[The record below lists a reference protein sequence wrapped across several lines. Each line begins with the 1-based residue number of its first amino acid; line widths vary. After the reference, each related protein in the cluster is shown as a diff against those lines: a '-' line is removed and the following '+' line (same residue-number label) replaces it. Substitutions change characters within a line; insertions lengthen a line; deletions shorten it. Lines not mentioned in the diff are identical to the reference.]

1 LPDRKTPGRDHWA
14 NAMSILFAGCGTP
27 GGQVV
32 GATDRKGY
40 AACER
45 ILSPENFVSTVYS
58 KLGIDPGKI
67 YYAPNGRPAHLVSDS
82 ETIAELM

>member
-1 LPDRKTPGRDHWA
+1 
-14 NAMSILFAGCGTP
+14 MSILFAGAGTP

-32 GATDRKGY
+32 GATDRNGY

-45 ILSPENFVSTVYS
+45 ILSPENFVSTVYR

-67 YYAPNGRPAHLVSDS
+67 YTTPQGRPAHLVSDATPIS
-82 ETIAELM
+82 ELMG